1 MTIHVNN
8 PTVAFPDHGVRI
20 CNTNTNEEYFFLY
33 STISAAYHSE
43 NTIYIYSK
51 LGLNLEVF
59 FEDSELSSYTVLKRT
74 LNTKPYYR
82 PSVQTSAP
90 GPASTY

>member
-1 MTIHVNN
+1 MTIHITN
-8 PTVAFPDHGVRI
+8 PALTFPTDGI
-20 CNTNTNEEYFFLY
+20 CIRNTGTNEEYNVLY

-51 LGLNLEVF
+51 HGLHLHVLV
-59 FEDSELSSYTVLKRT
+59 EDTASYTLLKQK

-82 PSVQTSAP
+82 PSAQTSAP
-90 GPASTY
+90 VPASTY